1 MKQTELQIDGIGYY
15 SAEEV
20 KTVLE
25 KLSRQLVTNNIDAA
39 KVLVYHCLEKLN
51 QGELLC
57 DIK

>member
-1 MKQTELQIDGIGYY
+1 MEETALQIDGVPYY
-15 SAEEV
+15 SVQEV

-25 KLSRQLVTNNIDAA
+25 KLSRQLATNNVDAA
-39 KVLVYHCLEKLN
+39 KILISHCLEKLN